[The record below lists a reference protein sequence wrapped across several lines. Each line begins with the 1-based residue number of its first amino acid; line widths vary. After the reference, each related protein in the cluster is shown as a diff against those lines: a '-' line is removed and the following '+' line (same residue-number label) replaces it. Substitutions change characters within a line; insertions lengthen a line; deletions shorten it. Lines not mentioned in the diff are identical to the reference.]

1 MEHAQATVLT
11 VSYLRYIVLFPLL
24 GVLFN
29 IFAAP
34 RLGRKAVNLVAS
46 GVVLLSFLFS
56 FAAFLQLPP
65 GGALVDT
72 VYPWITSGALH
83 VDFALRVDPLSA
95 MMILIVTGVGFLIHV
110 YSTGYMAHDEDV
122 ARYFAYLN
130 LFTAAMLLLVLGEN
144 LLLLFVGWEGVGLC
158 SYLLIGFW
166 YTDDEKASAGK
177 KAFIVNRIGDAGF
190 LLGLFLLFWSLG
202 EHGVWTLSFS
212 QIQAHAAQLSTST
225 VTAICLLLFVGA
237 VGKSAQIPLYV
248 WLPDAM
254 AGPTPVSAL
263 IHAATMV
270 TAGMYMIARLNF
282 LYSMSPTALA
292 VVAVVGA
299 GTALF
304 AATIALVQTDI
315 KKVLAYSTVS
325 QLGYMF
331 LGLGVGAYG
340 AGVFH
345 LMTHAFF
352 KALLFLGAGSVI
364 HGMSGEQDINKM
376 GGLKDKM
383 PTTYG
388 TFAVACLAIAGFPG
402 LSGFFSKD
410 LILEEAFASP
420 HGSTLLWVIGTI
432 GAGMTA
438 FYMFRLL
445 FMTFWGETRADH
457 ETAHHIHESPTSMT
471 MPLVVLA
478 VLSLIGGYFTLLHFL
493 SPVLGAHHEPHV
505 SLMVKYLPTL
515 VSLGG
520 IGFAYHMYVREP
532 RMADRIARQFA
543 AVHQLLTNKYYVD
556 ELYDAVVVRP
566 LMAWSN
572 WLWRV
577 WDTLVIDRLV
587 NGTARTV
594 EANGSWLRLWQT
606 GNVQNYALSFL
617 LGAMAILG
625 YYLW

>member
-1 MEHAQATVLT
+1 MEHAPATIQA
-11 VSYLRYIVLFPLL
+11 VSYLRFIVLFPLL

-29 IFAAP
+29 IFAGP
-34 RLGRKAVNLVAS
+34 RLGRKAVNFVAP

-56 FAAFLQLPP
+56 CAAFLQLPP

-72 VYPWITSGALH
+72 VYPWITSGTFH
-83 VDFALRVDPLSA
+83 VDFALRVDPLA
-95 MMILIVTGVGFLIHV
+95 ATMILVVTGVGFLIHV

-130 LFTAAMLLLVLGEN
+130 LFTAAMLLLVLAEN
-144 LLLLFVGWEGVGLC
+144 LPLLFVGWEGVGLC

-202 EHGVWTLSFS
+202 EKGIWTLSVS
-212 QIQAHAAQLSTST
+212 EVQAHAAVLSVNT
-225 VTAICLLLFVGA
+225 VTAVCLLLFVGA
-237 VGKSAQIPLYV
+237 TGKSAQIPLYV

-270 TAGMYMIARLNF
+270 TAGVYMIARLHF
-282 LYSMSPTALA
+282 LYSLAPLALH

-331 LGLGVGAYG
+331 LGLGVGAYT
-340 AGVFH
+340 AGIFH

-364 HGMSGEQDINKM
+364 HGMSGEQDIWKM

-383 PTTYG
+383 TITYG
-388 TFAVACLAIAGFPG
+388 TFAVACLAIAGCPG

-410 LILEEAFASP
+410 LILEEAFASV
-420 HGSTLLWVIGTI
+420 HGSLLLWLVGSV
-432 GAGMTA
+432 GAGLTA

-445 FMTFWGETRADH
+445 FVTFWGETRASH
-457 ETAHHIHESPTSMT
+457 EGVHHIHESPTSMT
-471 MPLVVLA
+471 WPLVVLA
-478 VLSLIGGYFTLLHFL
+478 VLSGIGGYFPLLHFL
-493 SPVLGAHHEPHV
+493 SPVFGEHQEAHIP
-505 SLMVKYLPTL
+505 LLVKYVPTL

-520 IGFAYHMYVREP
+520 IGLAYQMYVRDP
-532 RMADRIARQFA
+532 GMAARISRQFSG
-543 AVHQLLTNKYYVD
+543 VYQLLLNKYYID
-556 ELYDAVVVRP
+556 ELYEGVVVQP
-566 LMAWSN
+566 MIEVSN
-572 WLWRV
+572 WFWQV
-577 WDTLVIDRLV
+577 WDTQIIDGTV
-587 NGTARTV
+587 NGTAHMV
-594 EANGSWLRLWQT
+594 EANGLLLRLWQT

-617 LGAMAILG
+617 LGATLILG